1 MSAQPEAARASGM
14 IPTAHELA
22 RRALFAFL
30 LTFILARALVFLIM
44 ARRIPNLYFFLHDT
58 HVHHLNYGIFLLA
71 GVGAYLLFRAP
82 TGDAARRAAFA
93 YGIAMALTFDEFGM
107 WLHLGGS
114 YWQRASIDASVV
126 VAAVLAFIAYARS
139 IETFEAR
146 HVPGFH
152 RLRHCLAH
160 LRRRALRGF
169 HLHRQHRGTSPARAR
184 AGVIALTDAFPH
196 SSSLSSSVALQR
208 CDDCGLIGRH
218 RCLQRPGTAQVRKV
232 GIGARRQQRSN
243 SVSLTV
249 QRRQHQRRAAEGVTC
264 IDIHLLREQRL
275 KCGAVADFRSAL
287 KCCGALRRS
296 C

>member
-1 MSAQPEAARASGM
+1 MSAQPEAAGASGM

-146 HVPGFH
+146 HV
-152 RLRHCLAH
+152 
-160 LRRRALRGF
+160 RAF
-169 HLHRQHRGTSPARAR
+169 
-184 AGVIALTDAFPH
+184 IALGI
-196 SSSLSSSVALQR
+196 AL
-208 CDDCGLIGRH
+208 LIFG
-218 RCLQRPGTAQVRKV
+218 
-232 GIGARRQQRSN
+232 
-243 SVSLTV
+243 
-249 QRRQHQRRAAEGVTC
+249 
-264 IDIHLLREQRL
+264 
-275 KCGAVADFRSAL
+275 
-287 KCCGALRRS
+287 GALYEASIYIGNIEGPRLLELEQAS
-296 C
+296 SP